1 MTNLVTL
8 TVTSAVS
15 TPTTNPISRR
25 AELKTLSNLLKATA
39 LENQTSINAALVFYY
54 SEQTGVTSQD
64 FKTLAEWNRTG
75 YIVKK
80 GEKSFSIWGQ
90 LTTKTINLEEGRIA
104 GEPEVIEY
112 YPMVALFSIDQVT
125 KITPYVAKPSTE
137 DMPFAA
143 ISSVVTSVEQT
154 PKTKPSRKGKKE
166 SKAVAQA

>member
-1 MTNLVTL
+1 MENLVTVTT
-8 TVTSAVS
+8 TVT
-15 TPTTNPISRR
+15 TTLLANPISRR

-39 LENQTSINAALVFYY
+39 LENQTSINAALVFFY

-64 FKTLAEWNRTG
+64 FKTLEEWNRTG

-137 DMPFAA
+137 DIPVAS
-143 ISSVVTSVEQT
+143 ILPVVTSAEETQ
-154 PKTKPSRKGKKE
+154 KTKPSRKGKKE
-166 SKAVAQA
+166 SKADAQA

>member
-1 MTNLVTL
+1 MQNLV

-15 TPTTNPISRR
+15 TPSTTPISRR

-39 LENQTSINAALVFYY
+39 VENQTSINAALVFFY

-64 FKTLAEWNRTG
+64 FKTLDEWNRTG

-125 KITPYVAKPSTE
+125 KITPYAAKPSTE
-137 DMPFAA
+137 NAPVAS
-143 ISSVVTSVEQT
+143 ISPVVTLVEET

-166 SKAVAQA
+166 NVVAAQA